1 MLQIL
6 FTQTKRGVQCVWLNT
21 PVSRPDSGEPRSS
34 QVTCIC
40 QVHELCHFAIDPHRP
55 GGRSLPNVFLPFF
68 GKGAPRSCVFMGP
81 LTAIS
86 ATFRE
91 AKTQSCDICM
101 KHTAYLDLLLTYL
114 KFETVNSHKQKGFRY
129 L

>member
-1 MLQIL
+1 M
-6 FTQTKRGVQCVWLNT
+6 WLNYPGISIT
-21 PVSRPDSGEPRSS
+21 QPPRPDSGEPRNS

-55 GGRSLPNVFLPFF
+55 GGRSTNVFPPFLEKVPQGVVSLWGHLQLSLLRS
-68 GKGAPRSCVFMGP
+68 GKQKHNPASV
-81 LTAIS
+81 
-86 ATFRE
+86 
-91 AKTQSCDICM
+91 CM